1 MFNIIVKA
9 AGFVIIILL
18 GMSSREMGLLKKED
32 SFILSRII
40 VTFTLPCALIAG
52 FGGITFSVLTFIT
65 LLLGFLCNAFLL
77 TMGKFLTRKGTSLE
91 KANAM
96 ICTSGYN
103 IGAFAIPFCQSF
115 FTPQIL
121 SYIIM
126 FDIGNCIMCLGG
138 SAAIAKFEIDSG
150 SKFSVMTIVRKL
162 SRSVPFVV
170 YMFLMLIS
178 LFHLEIPAP
187 CMTVISMIGDA
198 NVFIIMFM
206 IGMQIELK
214 FSLRSLASISKI
226 ILVRYGFAVLFAL
239 AVQLLPIPMDPACRT
254 ALTVVVF
261 APLSSVTTVF
271 SQELGCDTNVAALAG
286 SISMPIS
293 VCAFVALLIFLA

>member
-1 MFNIIVKA
+1 MFDIIVKA

-18 GMSSREMGLLKKED
+18 GMFSREMGLLKKED

-187 CMTVISMIGDA
+187 CKD
-198 NVFIIMFM
+198 
-206 IGMQIELK
+206 
-214 FSLRSLASISKI
+214 
-226 ILVRYGFAVLFAL
+226 
-239 AVQLLPIPMDPACRT
+239 
-254 ALTVVVF
+254 
-261 APLSSVTTVF
+261 
-271 SQELGCDTNVAALAG
+271 
-286 SISMPIS
+286 
-293 VCAFVALLIFLA
+293 